1 MRLDRAWI
9 EAHIP
14 HRGAMCLLD
23 EVLAWDTER
32 IRCVGRSHRAA
43 DNPLRARGRLGIA
56 CGIEYASQAMAVH
69 GSLVAAGS
77 ADGSSAA
84 RGRTPRAGYL
94 AGVRG
99 VRSYVHRL
107 DDIGDDLLCD
117 AVRAAGDPTSALYD
131 FTLCAGGMPLL
142 TGRATVI
149 FDAGA
154 RIAP

>member
-14 HRGAMCLLD
+14 HQGTMCLLD

-32 IRCVGRSHRAA
+32 IRCVGRSHR
-43 DNPLRARGRLGIA
+43 DPGNPLRARGRLGIA
-56 CGIEYASQAMAVH
+56 CGIEYAAQAMAVH
-69 GSLVAAGS
+69 GGLVAATS
-77 ADGSSAA
+77 PL
-84 RGRTPRAGYL
+84 PRDRSPPAGYL

-99 VRSYVHRL
+99 VRTYVHRL

-117 AVRAAGDPTSALYD
+117 AVRAAGDETSALYD
-131 FTLCAGGMPLL
+131 FTLTAGGATLL

-149 FDAGA
+149 LDAGD
-154 RIAP
+154 RISS